1 MTKISVDIET
11 FSEADL
17 TKCGVYR
24 YAEDPSFEVLLF
36 GVSVD
41 GGPVTVYDLKQ
52 GDSLPE
58 SIIFSLID
66 SGVTKWAFNAA
77 FERVCLSRFLWDLNR
92 LERGTYIDP
101 RGWRCDMVW
110 AAYLGYPLSLAGVG
124 AALGL
129 EKQKMTEGK
138 DLIRYFCVPC
148 KPTKSNGGRVRN
160 LPSDAPEKWEIF
172 KQYNARDVEVEIQIQ
187 DKLKKLPVPASVWRE
202 YWLDQEIND
211 RGIQVDMVLVDNA
224 LKLYGLSQ
232 EHLCHELSELTGVE
246 NPRSVQQLLAWLH
259 TRGVTTKSL
268 DRAST
273 KDLLQKTKDPL
284 VKEVLLLRQQI
295 AKSAVKKYQAMETAV
310 CSDNRCRGMF
320 LFYGANRSG
329 RFSGKIIQ
337 LQNLYRNSL
346 PDLEEARAL
355 VRAGDYDA
363 LSVLYD
369 SVPGVLAECVR
380 TAFVPRDGNLFYVA
394 DFSAIE
400 ARVIAW
406 LAGEKWR
413 LRAFARGEDIYC
425 ASASK
430 MFGVPVVKH
439 GINGEL
445 RQKGKIAELALGYG
459 GSVGALTSMGALEM
473 GLKEEELQPLVNA
486 WRNANPNIVA
496 LWWDVDTAVKET
508 IKEKG
513 RRETHGL
520 KIEYKDKKL
529 LIRLPSGRHLCYI
542 DPEIGENR
550 FGGESVTY
558 MGTDLTKHWSR
569 IESYGP
575 KFVENCIQAIS
586 RDILCF
592 AMENLRKYRIVAH
605 VHDEV
610 IIEAP
615 DSPDTLDDICT
626 KMGKVPPW
634 AAGLQLRADGYAT
647 PYYCKDS

>member
-1 MTKISVDIET
+1 MRSIHLLRSFFSVPEEIIS
-11 FSEADL
+11 S
-17 TKCGVYR
+17 
-24 YAEDPSFEVLLF
+24 LL
-36 GVSVD
+36 
-41 GGPVTVYDLKQ
+41 
-52 GDSLPE
+52 
-58 SIIFSLID
+58 D

-268 DRAST
+268 DKAST

-592 AMENLRKYRIVAH
+592 AMENLKEYRIVAH

-634 AAGLQLRADGYAT
+634 AAGLQLRADGYVT

>member
-1 MTKISVDIET
+1 MICCDIET
-11 FSEADL
+11 FSKADL

-58 SIIFSLID
+58 SIIFSLLD

-101 RGWRCDMVW
+101 RGWRCSMVW

-172 KQYNARDVEVEIQIQ
+172 KQYNARDVEVETQIQ

-224 LKLYGLSQ
+224 LKLYELSQ

-268 DRAST
+268 DKAST

-355 VRAGDYDA
+355 VRTGNYDA
-363 LSVLYD
+363 LSLLYD

-380 TAFVPRDGNLFYVA
+380 TAFVPSDGSLFYVA

-529 LIRLPSGRHLCYI
+529 LIKLPSGRHLCYI

-592 AMENLRKYRIVAH
+592 AMENLKEYRIVAH

-626 KMGKVPPW
+626 KMGMVPPW
-634 AAGLQLRADGYAT
+634 AAGLQLRADGYVI

>member
-1 MTKISVDIET
+1 M
-11 FSEADL
+11 
-17 TKCGVYR
+17 YR
-24 YAEDPSFEVLLF
+24 YAEHPSFEVLLF

-41 GGPVTVYDLKQ
+41 GSPVTVYDLKQ

-58 SIIFSLID
+58 EIISSLLD

-101 RGWRCDMVW
+101 RGWRCSMVW

-259 TRGVTTKSL
+259 TRDVTTKSL
-268 DRAST
+268 DKST
-273 KDLLQKTKDPL
+273 TKELLQKTKDPL

-355 VRAGDYDA
+355 VRTGNYDA
-363 LSVLYD
+363 LSLLYD
-369 SVPGVLAECVR
+369 SVPEVLAECVR

-413 LRAFARGEDIYC
+413 LKAFARGEDIYC

-473 GLKEEELQPLVNA
+473 GLKEEELQPLVKA

-575 KFVENCIQAIS
+575 KFVENFTQAIS
-586 RDILCF
+586 RDILCH
-592 AMENLRKYRIVAH
+592 AMEQLRDYRIVAH

-615 DSPDTLDDICT
+615 DSPDILNDICS
-626 KMGKVPPW
+626 KMGMVPPW
-634 AAGLQLRADGYAT
+634 APGLQLRADGYVI